1 MNNIVPLR
9 RVSLPLSETSVTG
22 PYRPQP
28 KRQQWTNSDVSM
40 PTLPAN
46 VSRIREANVVPPS
59 VVPPLAPKKPATPPP
74 AEKHPLSI
82 GKRIAA
88 LAGVLCCSIGVV
100 GGFVLI
106 VALGP
111 IGIGIAAGAAIV
123 GAVLI
128 KIGTQK

>member
-1 MNNIVPLR
+1 MNNIVPIR
-9 RVSLPLSETSVTG
+9 RVSLPLSEKSVTG

-28 KRQQWTNSDVSM
+28 KRKEWTNSDVSL

-46 VSRIREANVVPPS
+46 VSRIRKANVMPPS
-59 VVPPLAPKKPATPPP
+59 ASKKPTTPPP
-74 AEKHPLSI
+74 AAKHPLSL

-100 GGFVLI
+100 GGLVSI

-111 IGIGIAAGAAIV
+111 VGIGIAAGAAVV

-128 KIGTQK
+128 KLGTQK